1 MRRGKEVKVVRRWRT
16 DEFDGEIPIG
26 GDDEEML
33 GTAMKMAEGVGQLQG
48 VVEDSMP
55 VIQPMTW
62 FGFYGVGGAVA
73 GNTAAAYLGD
83 DVVSADV
90 DAKRLGMR
98 IGYLAVSGVANILTN
113 GIPSGLGELSRA
125 GGVGAGSFLL
135 AARRATSN
143 TNMRK
148 YMLYGGVAGY
158 GISTMSYAIKKFKER

>member
-1 MRRGKEVKVVRRWRT
+1 
-16 DEFDGEIPIG
+16 
-26 GDDEEML
+26 
-33 GTAMKMAEGVGQLQG
+33 
-48 VVEDSMP
+48 MP

-83 DVVSADV
+83 DVVNADV

-98 IGYLAVSGVANILTN
+98 IGYLAVSGIANILTN

-143 TNMRK
+143 NTMRK

-158 GISTMSYAIKKFKER
+158 GISTISYAIKKFKER

>member
-98 IGYLAVSGVANILTN
+98 IGYLAVSGIANILTN